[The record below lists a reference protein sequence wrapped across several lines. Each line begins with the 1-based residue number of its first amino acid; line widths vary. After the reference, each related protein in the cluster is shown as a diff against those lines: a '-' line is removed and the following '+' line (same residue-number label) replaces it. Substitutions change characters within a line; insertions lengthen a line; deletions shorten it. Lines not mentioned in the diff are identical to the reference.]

1 MLRLKPYIAALLLAS
16 CSSLPFAGGPVDILP
31 VTPDAPAQWVA
42 ARVDGEIEQTNWLTD
57 FNDSQVEDL
66 VKEALE
72 NSPTINAQLA
82 LLDAAR
88 ATVRTA
94 AAELFPKLNGSVQ
107 GGQVSSVRVNPLG
120 VPVRTDEST
129 YGFSLTASWEP
140 DVIGRL
146 SKATRAV
153 LKDYSASEKD
163 YEAVRLSVTARVAIA
178 WLNLKAAIASEQ
190 LSRENLLARQ
200 KTVALTSRRFEGGIT
215 RSLDIRTARASQAQA
230 EAQIARRQQ
239 ATLEAART
247 LESLLGRY
255 PAAEINAVPNFSD
268 LAPLKPSGN
277 PALLLSSRPD
287 IVGLEARV
295 EVAGI
300 QAELARL
307 AILPSLSLQATASS
321 QEDVASN
328 AFDPDYIAG
337 RAIAN
342 LVVPIFNG
350 GARLAQYKTSL
361 ARARAA
367 VANYA
372 SGALNAWREVENAI
386 AADSLLEK
394 QLKSEALA
402 LDEAIEGER
411 YAIEYFQNGLISVF
425 DLISAQTQRINAES
439 ALISAQTQRAINRVN
454 YYHALGI
461 LPSSVEKPTG
471 DNK

>member
-1 MLRLKPYIAALLLAS
+1 MLRLKPYIAALVLAS
-16 CSSLPFAGGPVDILP
+16 CSSLPFAGGPINILP
-31 VTPDAPAQWVA
+31 VTPEAPEQWA
-42 ARVDGEIEQTNWLTD
+42 TAGVDGEIERTDWLNE
-57 FNDSQVEDL
+57 FNDAQIEDL
-66 VKEALE
+66 VHEALE
-72 NSPTINAQLA
+72 NSPTVTAQLA
-82 LLDAAR
+82 LLQVAQAN
-88 ATVRTA
+88 VRSA

-107 GGQVSSVRVNPLG
+107 GGQVSSVRANPLG
-120 VPVRTDEST
+120 LPVRSDEPT

-140 DVIGRL
+140 DVVGRL

-163 YEAVRLSVTARVAIA
+163 FEAVRLSVTARVTIA
-178 WLNLKAAIASEQ
+178 WLNLKAAIASEN
-190 LSRENLLARQ
+190 LARENLQARQ

-215 RSLDIRTARASQAQA
+215 GSLDIRTARASKAQA

-239 ATLEAART
+239 ATIEAART
-247 LESLLGRY
+247 LEVLLGRY
-255 PAAEINAVPNFSD
+255 PAAEVKAVPQIDD
-268 LAPLKPSGN
+268 LTPLKPSGN

-287 IVGLEARV
+287 IAALETRV

-307 AILPSLSLQATASS
+307 AILPSLSLQASASS

-328 AFDPDYIAG
+328 AFDPDYIAS

-342 LVVPIFNG
+342 LVLPIFNG
-350 GARLAQYKTSL
+350 GSRLAQYKASV
-361 ARARAA
+361 ARARAS

-386 AADSLLEK
+386 AADSLLEA
-394 QLKSEALA
+394 QMKSEAVA
-402 LDEAIEGER
+402 LDEALEGER
-411 YAIEYFQNGLISVF
+411 YAIEYFQSGLISVF

-439 ALISAQTQRAINRVN
+439 ALISVRTQRAINRVN

-461 LPSSVEKPTG
+461 LPTSVDSNTG
-471 DNK
+471 DDK